1 MSEAGESA
9 DDFTPYDAPADRDV
23 LDAAIEAHLAG
34 AEAADG
40 PGTRA
45 AHLGAAGLLVERRGS
60 TTGDPEDLRLATDLL
75 REAAAGFDDPA
86 RRGRTLYDLGNVL
99 ARIEHRTGSFAALR
113 EAVDVYRE
121 ALPLLSGGT
130 RLACATNMLPVL
142 LRAGARGREPDLT
155 REAIRLALEFLDQAP
170 SDIRAETGLWEALLT
185 GLTEAETSDR
195 TCLDLV
201 EAAIALAAR
210 PATRDV
216 RAFRFD
222 RLGRL
227 LTMVG
232 ISAGEL
238 SLLRQAV
245 QAGLRAVALRPGD
258 GHLEANLARSL
269 REAGARERDLELLQE
284 AVRRVRDA
292 LAHTPP
298 GSPDHHSMRDDLG
311 TALLALSEHH
321 ADPALL
327 REAVEHCAAAVEH
340 ADGPRQSAVR
350 LFHLATARQQ
360 LASRTQD
367 RRLMGAAID
376 AYRRALA
383 HPFPPVGRA
392 AMLINYAGA
401 LWHHTGGVEA
411 PADDLRAAIDAAG
424 EAAAL
429 LPEHSPLLKRTLEL
443 YGTLHL
449 NLFARDWSRAH
460 VDAAVDAWEK
470 VLDRAST
477 RGWGELAALCLAGL
491 MVAYRARYE
500 LAHDARD
507 IDRAV
512 DRGERILALLP
523 GDHPER
529 PEYLVELS
537 TALRLRAAA
546 TRTLADLDRAIDHGA
561 TALTR
566 ADPGDPRLAGWLAQ
580 QSANHR
586 ERYEQADRHDDLDQA
601 VTLALRACATGT
613 PQPPESPARVHLAG
627 ALSLRYQLRR
637 DPADLDRAVE
647 MLRAARE
654 WARSRTADHGGAGGD
669 DGGGRDGDRALGVLY
684 NLSTTLLQRHADHGI
699 PSDLQE
705 AVDAIATVVD
715 ATPKRHPARAERLT
729 TAASAFRRRWLS
741 EGDEED
747 FTRAVA
753 YAEEGL
759 RHARPGSFPHD
770 NAVATLLSIHADR
783 SRVPTGHGAARDR
796 AVELGLRMLARA
808 DRPERSRVLTAHNT
822 ACVLFRRWEDGRAE
836 TDLELAVTL
845 LREVVTAVGH
855 ERAPVSAVLLGEVL
869 ARRGE
874 QPDGTFRSPEAAEIL
889 RQVATLDTASA
900 DTRFH
905 AARMWVTVADRSGE
919 EVLDACRLLLELLS
933 LSAWRGKPRAV
944 REAPLTRGQGL
955 ASQAARVALDADRPA
970 LAVEFL
976 ERGRGVLWSQLLDL
990 RTDLARIRAADPDL
1004 AARMTTVRDALDRP
1018 DAAEEDDGPWDA
1030 RRPEPR
1036 DHSDAPPL
1044 DPDWGTALREAGDL
1058 LRRGD
1063 KDALFDVL
1071 APLTEADDPRVRAT
1085 AELGRGLIL
1094 LERGEQEAARSALAR
1109 AAWSGLDGHA
1119 PMAAN
1124 LLGDLLVADRDL
1136 EGARAAYERAKDGAD
1151 PEEADRAEA
1160 RLGEL
1165 AALREALE
1173 QLPPPARQVVASGDP
1188 MRMAALAED
1197 LITDGRF
1204 AQALVVLDR
1213 LRPLLAEEQ
1222 KPAYAAFL
1230 GLAREHTG
1238 DYAGARAAWEAAA
1251 RSPDSDIASRAAL
1264 ALGDLLVAEFTV
1276 AEALDAYRLAAAG
1289 DTASLAQQR
1298 LAALGPIPPL
1308 PDAAVPPLFD
1318 YGRWVA
1324 HQEPPQA
1331 ALAAL
1336 TAAIDAGD
1344 HRARTHYY
1352 LCEIPAQ
1359 RPPDEARNAL
1369 HRVIALAGPD
1379 ETALVLL
1386 CRARLREGR
1395 GDDVGARQ
1403 CYDDACREAVT
1414 SGDPEL
1420 ATLAAVKLAKS
1431 LHRDGDFPAAREAYE
1446 RAVRTG
1452 HPHHSPAAA
1461 FDLARMLSDNDRED
1475 EAREVYRQVMAT
1487 GHPVQGGMSAI
1498 NLGASLL
1505 GSGDLTGARRA
1516 FEYAASG
1523 PWQDAAARA
1532 GRWLARLEAES

>member
-1 MSEAGESA
+1 MNESREPA
-9 DDFTPYDAPADRDV
+9 DDFTPYDAPADPDL
-23 LDAAIEAHLAG
+23 LDAAIDAHLAG

-60 TTGDPEDLRLATDLL
+60 TTGTPEDLRLAADLL

-86 RRGRTLYDLGNVL
+86 RRGRTLYNLGNVL

-113 EAVDVYRE
+113 EAVDAYRE

-142 LRAGARGREPDLT
+142 LSAGARGREPDLT

-170 SDIRAETGLWEALLT
+170 SDIRAETGVWEALLT
-185 GLTEAETSDR
+185 GLTESETSDS

-210 PATRDV
+210 PAADDL
-216 RAFRFD
+216 RASRFD

-227 LTMVG
+227 LTVVG
-232 ISAGEL
+232 ISADEL

-269 REAGARERDLELLQE
+269 RETGARESDPGLLQE

-311 TALLALSEHH
+311 TALLSLSEHR

-340 ADGPRQSAVR
+340 ADGPHQSAVR

-360 LASRTQD
+360 LASHTQD

-392 AMLINYAGA
+392 AMLVNYASA
-401 LWHHTGGVEA
+401 LWHHTGGFEA

-424 EAAAL
+424 EAVAL
-429 LPEHSPLLKRTLEL
+429 LPEHSPLLERTLEL
-443 YGTLHL
+443 YSGLHL
-449 NLFARDWSRAH
+449 NLFARDWSGAH
-460 VDAAVDAWEK
+460 VDAAIDAWEN
-470 VLDRAST
+470 VLDRASA
-477 RGWGELAALCLAGL
+477 RGWGHLAAPCLAGL
-491 MVAYRARYE
+491 MVAYRSRYE
-500 LAHDARD
+500 RAHDARD

-512 DRGERILALLP
+512 DRGERLLALLP

-546 TRTLADLDRAIDHGA
+546 TRALADLDRAIDHGA

-601 VTLALRACATGT
+601 VTLARRACATGV

-637 DPADLDRAVE
+637 DPADLEQAVE
-647 MLRAARE
+647 ILRAARQ
-654 WARSRTADHGGAGGD
+654 WARSRTAGHGGDSEHA
-669 DGGGRDGDRALGVLY
+669 DGDRALAILY
-684 NLSTTLLQRHADHGI
+684 NLSTALLQRHADHGI

-705 AVDAIATVVD
+705 ALDAIVTVVD
-715 ATPKRHPARAERLT
+715 ATPERHHARADRLT

-747 FTRAVA
+747 FTRAVG

-770 NAVATLLSIHADR
+770 NAVATLLGIHADR
-783 SRVPTGHGAARDR
+783 SRVPEGHGAARDR
-796 AVELGLRMLARA
+796 AVELGLRMLART

-889 RQVATLDTASA
+889 RQVATLDTAST

-919 EVLDACRLLLELLS
+919 EVLDACRLLLGLLS

-944 REAPLTRGQGL
+944 REAPLARGQGL
-955 ASQAARVALDADRPA
+955 ASQAARVALDADRPD

-990 RTDLARIRAADPDL
+990 RTDLARIRAADPEL
-1004 AARMTTVRDALDRP
+1004 AARMTAVRDALDRP
-1018 DAAEEDDGPWDA
+1018 DAAEDDGPWDA
-1030 RRPEPR
+1030 RRPQTR
-1036 DHSDAPPL
+1036 DHSDVPPL
-1044 DPDWGTALREAGDL
+1044 DPDWGAALREADDL

-1063 KDALFDVL
+1063 TAALFDVL
-1071 APLTEADDPRVRAT
+1071 APLAEADDPRVRAT
-1085 AELGRGLIL
+1085 AELGRGLVL

-1109 AAWSGLDGHA
+1109 AARSGPDGHA
-1119 PMAAN
+1119 PTAAN
-1124 LLGDLLVADRDL
+1124 LLGDLLAADQDL
-1136 EGARAAYERAKDGAD
+1136 EGARAAYERARAGAD
-1151 PEEADRAEA
+1151 RAQADRAEA
-1160 RLGEL
+1160 RLDEL
-1165 AALREALE
+1165 AALQEALE

-1188 MRMAALAED
+1188 ARMAALAEA
-1197 LITDGRF
+1197 LVTDGRF

-1213 LRPLLAEEQ
+1213 LRPLVSEEQ
-1222 KPAYAAFL
+1222 KPAYAGLL
-1230 GLAREHTG
+1230 GLAREYTG
-1238 DYAGARAAWEAAA
+1238 DYAGARAAWEFAA
-1251 RSPDSDIASRAAL
+1251 RSPHADIASRAAL
-1264 ALGDLLVAEFTV
+1264 SLGDLLVAEFTV
-1276 AEALDAYRLAAAG
+1276 AEAFDAYRLAAAG
-1289 DTASLAQQR
+1289 DAASLAQQR
-1298 LAALGPIPPL
+1298 LAALRPVPPL
-1308 PDAAVPPLFD
+1308 PDAAVPSLFD

-1331 ALAAL
+1331 AAGAL

-1352 LCEIPAQ
+1352 LSEIPVQ
-1359 RPPDEARNAL
+1359 RPPEEVQSAL

-1386 CRARLREGR
+1386 CRARLRERR
-1395 GDDVGARQ
+1395 GDEAGARQ
-1403 CYDDACREAVT
+1403 CYDEAYRAAVA
-1414 SGDPEL
+1414 SGDSEL
-1420 ATLAAVKLAKS
+1420 ATLAAVKLAKV
-1431 LHRDGDFPAAREAYE
+1431 LQRDGDFPAAREAYE
-1446 RAVRTG
+1446 RAIRAG
-1452 HPHHSPAAA
+1452 HAQHSPAAA
-1461 FDLARMLSDNDRED
+1461 FDLARMLSENGRED

-1487 GHPVQGGMSAI
+1487 EHPVQGGMSAI

-1505 GSGDLTGARRA
+1505 EAGDLTGARRA
-1516 FEYAASG
+1516 FEYAAGG

-1532 GRWLARLEAES
+1532 GQWLARLEAES